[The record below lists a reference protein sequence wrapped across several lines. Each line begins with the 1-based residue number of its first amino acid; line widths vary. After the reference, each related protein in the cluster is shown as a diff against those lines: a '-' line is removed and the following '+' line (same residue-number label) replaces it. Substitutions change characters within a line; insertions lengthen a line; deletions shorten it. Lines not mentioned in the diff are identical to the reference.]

1 MSTNEVKE
9 MVTKTELKE
18 MYGNRDF
25 TNSIIERFGDD
36 ETGHIIDLSQ
46 QLFGNTV
53 YVSENEAKEMI
64 QNATQQLCKDMLKIV
79 GIEEPEV
86 KGIGFSVES
95 A

>member
-1 MSTNEVKE
+1 

-18 MYGNRDF
+18 KYGNRDF
-25 TNSIIERFGDD
+25 TNSIIDRFGDD

-53 YVSENEAKEMI
+53 YISEEDAQEMV
-64 QNATQQLCKDMLKIV
+64 QNATKQLCKDMLKIV

-86 KGIGFSVES
+86 KGIGFGVES

>member
-1 MSTNEVKE
+1 

-18 MYGNRDF
+18 KYGNHGF
-25 TNSIIERFGDD
+25 ANSIIDRFGDD
-36 ETGHIIDLSQ
+36 ETGHIIDLPQ

-53 YVSENEAKEMI
+53 YVSEEEAREMV
-64 QNATQQLCKDMLKIV
+64 QKATKQLCKDMLKIV
-79 GIEEPEV
+79 GIEEPEI